1 MLDGFVPF
9 PEDFAQRYRDRGY
22 WQDRSLADEFSAVFQ
37 RFASP
42 TALIA
47 VSYTHL
53 RAHET

>member
-37 RFASP
+37 RFASR
-42 TALIA
+42 TALICLL
-47 VSYTHL
+47 YTSPSP
-53 RAHET
+53 RD